1 MAIKLFD
8 SINGKVV
15 PTEHCHTIPFLRRI
29 MEEYP
34 SNHLQI
40 YAYLFYMTCRS
51 SDNPYFNRPQEELQE
66 EILMDLEVD
75 FDPEDRLIRMAIDRC
90 KEMYETPTTRAYNGI
105 ANMLEKLAFYM
116 ETQTI
121 TDGRDGNI
129 TAIVSAAKNF
139 DAIRKSFKGVSKDL
153 EEEQSSRARGGQK
166 LSYDD

>member
-8 SINGKVV
+8 SVNGKVV
-15 PTEHCHTIPFLRRI
+15 PTEHCQTIPFLKKI

-34 SNHLQI
+34 DNYLQI
-40 YAYLFYMTCRS
+40 YSYLFYMTCRS
-51 SDNPYFNRPQEELQE
+51 SENPYFNRPQEDVQE
-66 EILMDLEVD
+66 EILIDLEIT
-75 FDPEDRLIRMAIDRC
+75 FDPEDRLIRIAIDRC
-90 KEMYETPTTRAYNGI
+90 KLMYETPTTRAYNGI

-129 TAIVSAAKNF
+129 NAIIGAAKNF

>member
-1 MAIKLFD
+1 MAL
-8 SINGKVV
+8 
-15 PTEHCHTIPFLRRI
+15 
-29 MEEYP
+29 
-34 SNHLQI
+34 
-40 YAYLFYMTCRS
+40 
-51 SDNPYFNRPQEELQE
+51 
-66 EILMDLEVD
+66 
-75 FDPEDRLIRMAIDRC
+75 DRC
-90 KEMYETPTTRAYNGI
+90 KEMYETPTVRAYNGI

-139 DAIRKSFKGVSKDL
+139 DAIRKSFKGVAKDL

>member
-8 SINGKVV
+8 IQGGKVV
-15 PTEHCHTIPFLRRI
+15 PTEHCHTLPFLRRI
-29 MEEYP
+29 MEEYKD
-34 SNHLQI
+34 NYLEI
-40 YAYLFYMTCRS
+40 FAYLFYMSCRS
-51 SDNPYFNRPQEELQE
+51 SENPYFNRPQEELQE
-66 EILMDLEVD
+66 EILRDLEVS
-75 FDPEDRLIRMAIDRC
+75 FDSEDRYIRMALDRC
-90 KEMYETPTTRAYNGI
+90 KEMYETPTVRAYNGI
-105 ANMLEKLAFYM
+105 SNMLEKLAFYM

-139 DAIRKSFKGVSKDL
+139 DAIRKSFKGVAKDL

>member
-1 MAIKLFD
+1 MLIF
-8 SINGKVV
+8 
-15 PTEHCHTIPFLRRI
+15 
-29 MEEYP
+29 
-34 SNHLQI
+34 
-40 YAYLFYMTCRS
+40 FYMTCRS
-51 SDNPYFNRPQEELQE
+51 SENPYFNRPQEELQE
-66 EILMDLEVD
+66 EILKDLEVT
-75 FDPEDRLIRMAIDRC
+75 FDPEDRLIRMGIDRC
-90 KEMYETPTTRAYNGI
+90 KKMYETPTVRAYNGI

-139 DAIRKSFKGVSKDL
+139 DSIRKSFKGVAKDL

>member
-1 MAIKLFD
+1 MVIKLFD
-8 SINGKVV
+8 SVNGKLVA
-15 PTEHCHTIPFLRRI
+15 TEHCHNIPFLRRL

-34 SNHLQI
+34 DNYMQI
-40 YAYLFYMTCRS
+40 YSYLFYMSCRS
-51 SDNPYFNRPQEELQE
+51 SENPYFNRPQQELQE
-66 EILMDLEVD
+66 EDLRDLEAT
-75 FDPEDRLIRMAIDRC
+75 FDPEDRLIRMAYDRC
-90 KEMYETPTTRAYNGI
+90 KELYETPTTRAYNGI
-105 ANMLEKLAFYM
+105 AKMLDNLAFYM

-139 DAIRKSFKGVSKDL
+139 DAIRKSFKGVAKDL

>member
-8 SINGKVV
+8 IQGGKVV
-15 PTEHCHTIPFLRRI
+15 PTEHCHTLPFLKRI
-29 MEEYP
+29 MNEYED
-34 SNHLQI
+34 NHLAI
-40 YAYLFYMTCRS
+40 LAYLFYMSCRS
-51 SDNPYFNRPQEELQE
+51 SENPYFNRPQDEVEE
-66 EILMDLEVD
+66 EILRDLEAN
-75 FDPEDRLIRMAIDRC
+75 FDPEDRYIRMALDRC
-90 KEMYETPTTRAYNGI
+90 KDMYETPTVRAYNGI
-105 ANMLEKLAFYM
+105 ANMLEKLALYM

-139 DAIRKSFKGVSKDL
+139 DAIRKSFKGVAKDL

>member
-8 SINGKVV
+8 IQGGKVV
-15 PTEHCHTIPFLRRI
+15 PTEHCHLIPFLRRI
-29 MEEYP
+29 IEEYKD
-34 SNHLQI
+34 NHLEVL
-40 YAYLFYMTCRS
+40 AYLFYMSCRS
-51 SDNPYFNRPQEELQE
+51 SENPYFNRPQEDLQE
-66 EILMDLEVD
+66 EILRDLEAS
-75 FDPEDRLIRMAIDRC
+75 FDPEDRYIRMALDRC
-90 KEMYETPTTRAYNGI
+90 KEMYETPTVRAYNGI

-129 TAIVSAAKNF
+129 TAIVCAAKNF
-139 DAIRKSFKGVSKDL
+139 DAIRKSFKGVAKDL